1 MGIYSSSFSRLSFSI
16 FALVS
21 LGAIT
26 LPSVSHGID
35 LSISIEKANEFLAA
49 GRQTMETAESVE
61 DVAAVMKAS
70 EKVIRVGADPEVDPC
85 GTHAI
90 LRTRRYWLEYFGR
103 REAAESKRQ
112 KQEIRMPQSKIQEI
126 LDMPYLEV
134 EVRLC
139 GEEEFFAEGAEI
151 ALQQGNLT
159 VRPVDTGPAER
170 GRKNPGPT
178 PSFRSRFTARFA
190 YADFD
195 PQAPGTLAVF
205 FPDGTLIN
213 IPADFSKIHQQQTN
227 PTKHLAAIP
236 P

>member
-1 MGIYSSSFSRLSFSI
+1 MGIGSTSFIHLSLSL
-16 FALVS
+16 FATV
-21 LGAIT
+21 GIGVIT
-26 LPSVSHGID
+26 LPSVSYGID
-35 LSISIEKANEFLAA
+35 LALSMEEANKSLAA
-49 GRQTMETAESVE
+49 GRQTMETTESVE

-70 EKVIRVGADPEVDPC
+70 EKIVRVGADPEVDPC

-112 KQEIRMPQSKIQEI
+112 KQEIRMPESKIQEI
-126 LDMPYLEV
+126 LAMPYLEV

-139 GEEEFFAEGAEI
+139 GEEEFFAEGAEV
-151 ALQQGNLT
+151 AMQQGNLM
-159 VRPVDTGPAER
+159 VRPVDIGPAER

-195 PQAPGTLAVF
+195 PQAPGTLAIF

-213 IPADFSKIHQQQTN
+213 IPADFSKI
-227 PTKHLAAIP
+227 P
-236 P
+236 

>member
-1 MGIYSSSFSRLSFSI
+1 MNIGFLCLRFPCIVFVLA
-16 FALVS
+16 AL
-21 LGAIT
+21 GT
-26 LPSVSHGID
+26 MTQPSVSSAID
-35 LSISIEKANEFLAA
+35 LDISMEQANESLAA
-49 GRQTMETAESVE
+49 GRQTMEAANSVE

-70 EKVIRVGADPEVDPC
+70 EKASHVGADPEVDPC

-112 KQEIRMPQSKIQEI
+112 KKDIRMPEAKIQEI

-159 VRPVDTGPAER
+159 ARPVDIGPAER
-170 GRKNPGPT
+170 GRKNPGPA

-205 FPDGTLIN
+205 FPDGKLIN
-213 IPADFSKIHQQQTN
+213 IPADFSKIQ
-227 PTKHLAAIP
+227 
-236 P
+236 

>member
-1 MGIYSSSFSRLSFSI
+1 MGIGSTSFIHLSLSL
-16 FALVS
+16 FATVG
-21 LGAIT
+21 LGVIT
-26 LPSVSHGID
+26 LPSVSYGID
-35 LSISIEKANEFLAA
+35 LALSMEEAHKSLAA

-70 EKVIRVGADPEVDPC
+70 EKIVRVGADPEVDPC

-112 KQEIRMPQSKIQEI
+112 NQEIRMPESKIQEI
-126 LDMPYLEV
+126 LAMPYLEV

-139 GEEEFFAEGAEI
+139 GEEEFFAEGAEV
-151 ALQQGNLT
+151 AMQQGNLMI
-159 VRPVDTGPAER
+159 RPVDIGPAER

-195 PQAPGTLAVF
+195 PQAPGTLAIF

-213 IPADFSKIHQQQTN
+213 IPADFSKI
-227 PTKHLAAIP
+227 P
-236 P
+236 

>member
-1 MGIYSSSFSRLSFSI
+1 MGICSSTFIRLSFSL
-16 FALVS
+16 FAILSTSVF
-21 LGAIT
+21 T

-35 LSISIEKANEFLAA
+35 LTISIEKANEYLAA
-49 GRQTMETAESVE
+49 GRQTMETAESVK

-70 EKVIRVGADPEVDPC
+70 EKVVRVGADPEVDPC
-85 GTHAI
+85 GAHAI
-90 LRTRRYWLEYFGR
+90 LRTRKFWLEYFGR

-112 KQEIRMPQSKIQEI
+112 KQDIRMPESKIQEI

-151 ALQQGNLT
+151 ALQQGNLM
-159 VRPVDTGPAER
+159 VRPVDIGPAER

-178 PSFRSRFTARFA
+178 QSFRSRFTARFA

-195 PQAPGTLAVF
+195 PKAPGTFAVF

-213 IPADFSKIHQQQTN
+213 IPADFSSIH
-227 PTKHLAAIP
+227 
-236 P
+236 

>member
-1 MGIYSSSFSRLSFSI
+1 MGIASSSFIRLSFFMFTMIGGSAII
-16 FALVS
+16 F
-21 LGAIT
+21 
-26 LPSVSHGID
+26 PSASHGID
-35 LSISIEKANEFLAA
+35 LSLSMEDANRSLEA

-70 EKVIRVGADPEVDPC
+70 EKMSRVGADPEVDPC

-112 KQEIRMPQSKIQEI
+112 KQDIRMPESKIQEI

-139 GEEEFFAEGAEI
+139 GDEEFFAEGAEI
-151 ALQQGNLT
+151 ALQQGNHMA
-159 VRPVDTGPAER
+159 RPVDIGPAER
-170 GRKNPGPT
+170 GRKNPGTT

-195 PQAPGTLAVF
+195 PQTPGTLAVF
-205 FPDGTLIN
+205 FPDGKLIN
-213 IPADFSKIHQQQTN
+213 IPADFSKIH
-227 PTKHLAAIP
+227 
-236 P
+236 

>member
-1 MGIYSSSFSRLSFSI
+1 MGNNSSSFVRFFVPI
-16 FALVS
+16 FAMMTIGS
-21 LGAIT
+21 IT
-26 LPSVSHGID
+26 LPSGSYGID
-35 LSISIEKANEFLAA
+35 LAITLEEAHQSLAA
-49 GRQTMETAESVE
+49 GRQTMENTESVE
-61 DVAAVMKAS
+61 DVAKVMKAS
-70 EKVIRVGADPEVDPC
+70 EKVSRVGADPEVDPC

-112 KQEIRMPQSKIQEI
+112 KQDIRMPESKIQEI

-159 VRPVDTGPAER
+159 ARPVDVGPAER

-205 FPDGTLIN
+205 FPDGKLIN
-213 IPADFSKIHQQQTN
+213 IPADFSKI
-227 PTKHLAAIP
+227 P
-236 P
+236 

>member
-1 MGIYSSSFSRLSFSI
+1 MRIDSSFFIRLAFPA
-16 FALVS
+16 FAIVCMS
-21 LGAIT
+21 VIT
-26 LPSVSHGID
+26 LPSVSHSID
-35 LSISIEKANEFLAA
+35 LSISLEDANTSLAA

-70 EKVIRVGADPEVDPC
+70 EKVSRVGADPEVDPC

-112 KQEIRMPQSKIQEI
+112 KKDIRMPESKIQEI

-139 GEEEFFAEGAEI
+139 GDEEFFAEGAEI
-151 ALQQGNLT
+151 ALQQGNLMA
-159 VRPVDTGPAER
+159 RPVDIGPAER
-170 GRKNPGPT
+170 GKKNPGSP

-205 FPDGTLIN
+205 FPDGKLLN
-213 IPADFSKIHQQQTN
+213 IPADFSTIH
-227 PTKHLAAIP
+227 
-236 P
+236 

>member
-1 MGIYSSSFSRLSFSI
+1 MAMRSSSFIRFEFLLS
-16 FALVS
+16 AL
-21 LGAIT
+21 LGMSVYT
-26 LPSVSHGID
+26 VPSVSYAID
-35 LSISIEKANEFLAA
+35 LSITMEKAHEALAA
-49 GRQTMETAESVE
+49 GRKTMEAAESVE
-61 DVAAVMKAS
+61 EVAAVMKAS

-85 GTHAI
+85 GAHAI
-90 LRTRRYWLEYFGR
+90 LRTRQYWLGYFGR
-103 REAAESKRQ
+103 REAAESKRN
-112 KQEIRMPQSKIQEI
+112 KQDVRMPEAKIQEI

-139 GEEEFFAEGAEI
+139 GEEEFFAEGAEV
-151 ALQQGNLT
+151 ALQQDALMA
-159 VRPVDTGPAER
+159 RAVDVGPAER

-213 IPADFSKIHQQQTN
+213 IPADFSTIH
-227 PTKHLAAIP
+227 
-236 P
+236 

>member
-1 MGIYSSSFSRLSFSI
+1 MGIGSFVFLRFSFSCLAI
-16 FALVS
+16 
-21 LGAIT
+21 LGMGVLT
-26 LPSVSHGID
+26 LPSASHAID
-35 LSISIEKANEFLAA
+35 LAITIEDAHTAIAA
-49 GRQTMETAESVE
+49 GRQTMETAASIE
-61 DVAAVMKAS
+61 DITAVMKAS
-70 EKVIRVGADPEVDPC
+70 EKVIRAGADPEVDPC
-85 GTHAI
+85 GAHAI

-112 KQEIRMPQSKIQEI
+112 KKDVRMPDTKIQEI

-139 GEEEFFAEGAEI
+139 GEEEFFAEGADI
-151 ALQQGNLT
+151 ALQQGNLMA
-159 VRPVDTGPAER
+159 RPVDIGPAER

-213 IPADFSKIHQQQTN
+213 IPADFSKIR
-227 PTKHLAAIP
+227 
-236 P
+236 

>member
-1 MGIYSSSFSRLSFSI
+1 MGVGSSSLIPLACSLFAVMNLA
-16 FALVS
+16 ALVS
-21 LGAIT
+21 
-26 LPSVSHGID
+26 PSISRGID
-35 LSISIEKANEFLAA
+35 LSISMEEANQALAA
-49 GRQTMETAESVE
+49 GRQTMESAESVE
-61 DVAAVMKAS
+61 DVTAVMKAS
-70 EKVIRVGADPEVDPC
+70 ERVSRVGANPEVEPC
-85 GTHAI
+85 GPHAI

-112 KQEIRMPQSKIQEI
+112 KQDIRMPEAKIQEI

-159 VRPVDTGPAER
+159 ARPVDIGPAER

-205 FPDGTLIN
+205 FPDGQLIN
-213 IPADFSKIHQQQTN
+213 IPADFSTIH
-227 PTKHLAAIP
+227 
-236 P
+236 

>member
-1 MGIYSSSFSRLSFSI
+1 MGNSSSSFIPLSFSI
-16 FALVS
+16 FAIMTI
-21 LGAIT
+21 GFIT
-26 LPSVSHGID
+26 YPSVSYGID
-35 LSISIEKANEFLAA
+35 LSISLEEAHQFLAS
-49 GRQTMETAESVE
+49 GRQTMEAAESVE
-61 DVAAVMKAS
+61 DVTAVMKAS
-70 EKVIRVGADPEVDPC
+70 EKVSRVGADPEVEPC

-112 KQEIRMPQSKIQEI
+112 KRDIRMPESKIQEI

-139 GEEEFFAEGAEI
+139 GDEEFFAEGAEI
-151 ALQQGNLT
+151 ALQQGNLMA
-159 VRPVDTGPAER
+159 RPVDIGPAER
-170 GRKNPGPT
+170 GHKNPGPT

-205 FPDGTLIN
+205 FPDGKLIN
-213 IPADFSKIHQQQTN
+213 IPADFSKIH
-227 PTKHLAAIP
+227 
-236 P
+236 

>member
-1 MGIYSSSFSRLSFSI
+1 MGIGSSSFIRLSFSL
-16 FALVS
+16 FAMISV
-21 LGAIT
+21 GVMT

-35 LSISIEKANEFLAA
+35 LSMSIEEANQSLAA
-49 GRQTMETAESVE
+49 GRQTMEKAESAE

-70 EKVIRVGADPEVDPC
+70 EKVSRVGADPEVDPC

-112 KQEIRMPQSKIQEI
+112 KQDIRMPESKIQEI
-126 LDMPYLEV
+126 LGMPYLEV

-139 GEEEFFAEGAEI
+139 GDEEFFAEGAEI
-151 ALQQGNLT
+151 ALQQGNLMA
-159 VRPVDTGPAER
+159 RPVDIGPAER

-195 PQAPGTLAVF
+195 PQTPGTLAVF
-205 FPDGTLIN
+205 FPDGKLIN
-213 IPADFSKIHQQQTN
+213 IPADFSKI
-227 PTKHLAAIP
+227 P
-236 P
+236 

>member
-1 MGIYSSSFSRLSFSI
+1 MGICSSTFIRHSFSLFAILSTSI
-16 FALVS
+16 F
-21 LGAIT
+21 T

-35 LSISIEKANEFLAA
+35 LTISIEKANEYLAA
-49 GRQTMETAESVE
+49 GRQTMETAETVK

-70 EKVIRVGADPEVDPC
+70 EKVVRVGADPEVDPC
-85 GTHAI
+85 G
-90 LRTRRYWLEYFGR
+90 
-103 REAAESKRQ
+103 KRQ
-112 KQEIRMPQSKIQEI
+112 KQDIRMPESKIQEI

-159 VRPVDTGPAER
+159 VRPVDIGPAER

-178 PSFRSRFTARFA
+178 QSFRSRFTARFA

-195 PQAPGTLAVF
+195 PKTPGTFAVF

-213 IPADFSKIHQQQTN
+213 IPADFSTIH
-227 PTKHLAAIP
+227 
-236 P
+236 

>member
-1 MGIYSSSFSRLSFSI
+1 MGIGSFVFLRFSFSCFAILGMGALILPSI
-16 FALVS
+16 SPAIDL
-21 LGAIT
+21 AIT
-26 LPSVSHGID
+26 LEDAHIA
-35 LSISIEKANEFLAA
+35 IAT

-61 DVAAVMKAS
+61 DIAAVMKAS
-70 EKVIRVGADPEVDPC
+70 EKVHRAGVDPEVDPC
-85 GTHAI
+85 GAHAI

-112 KQEIRMPQSKIQEI
+112 KKDVRMPETKIQEI

-139 GEEEFFAEGAEI
+139 GEEEFFAEGADI
-151 ALQQGNLT
+151 ALQQGNLMA
-159 VRPVDTGPAER
+159 RPVDIGPAER
-170 GRKNPGPT
+170 GKKNPGPA

-213 IPADFSKIHQQQTN
+213 IPADFSKIR
-227 PTKHLAAIP
+227 
-236 P
+236 

>member
-1 MGIYSSSFSRLSFSI
+1 MGIGSSSFIRLSFSL
-16 FALVS
+16 FAMISVDVM
-21 LGAIT
+21 T

-35 LSISIEKANEFLAA
+35 LSMSIEEANQSLQA
-49 GRQTMETAESVE
+49 GRQTMEKAESVE

-70 EKVIRVGADPEVDPC
+70 EKVSRVGADPEVDPC

-112 KQEIRMPQSKIQEI
+112 KQDIRMPESKIQEI
-126 LDMPYLEV
+126 LGMPYLEV

-151 ALQQGNLT
+151 ALQQGNLMA
-159 VRPVDTGPAER
+159 RPVDIGPAER
-170 GRKNPGPT
+170 GRKNPGEP

-205 FPDGTLIN
+205 FPDGKLIN
-213 IPADFSKIHQQQTN
+213 IPADFSTIH
-227 PTKHLAAIP
+227 
-236 P
+236 

>member
-1 MGIYSSSFSRLSFSI
+1 MGIWFSLFLPFTFSLVAI
-16 FALVS
+16 LGMGVFA
-21 LGAIT
+21 
-26 LPSVSHGID
+26 LPSVSYAID
-35 LSISIEKANEFLAA
+35 LAITIEDAHEAIVT

-85 GTHAI
+85 GAHAI

-112 KQEIRMPQSKIQEI
+112 KKNIRMPETKIQEI

-139 GEEEFFAEGAEI
+139 GGEEFFAEGADV
-151 ALQQGNLT
+151 ALQQGNLM
-159 VRPVDTGPAER
+159 VRPVDIGPAER
-170 GRKNPGPT
+170 GRKNPGPNS
-178 PSFRSRFTARFA
+178 SFRSRFTARFA

-213 IPADFSKIHQQQTN
+213 IPADFSKIH
-227 PTKHLAAIP
+227 
-236 P
+236 

>member
-1 MGIYSSSFSRLSFSI
+1 MGIWFSLFLPFTFSLVAI
-16 FALVS
+16 LGMGVFA
-21 LGAIT
+21 
-26 LPSVSHGID
+26 LPSVSYAID
-35 LSISIEKANEFLAA
+35 LAITIEDAHKAIVT

-61 DVAAVMKAS
+61 DIAAVMKAS

-85 GTHAI
+85 GAHAI

-112 KQEIRMPQSKIQEI
+112 KKNIRMPETKIQEI

-139 GEEEFFAEGAEI
+139 GGEEFFAEGADV
-151 ALQQGNLT
+151 ALQQGNLI
-159 VRPVDTGPAER
+159 VRPVDIGPAER
-170 GRKNPGPT
+170 GRKNPGPNS
-178 PSFRSRFTARFA
+178 SFRSRFTARFA

-213 IPADFSKIHQQQTN
+213 IPADFSKIH
-227 PTKHLAAIP
+227 
-236 P
+236 

>member
-1 MGIYSSSFSRLSFSI
+1 MGNNSSSFVHFFVPI
-16 FALVS
+16 FAIMTIGS
-21 LGAIT
+21 IT
-26 LPSVSHGID
+26 LPSVSYGID
-35 LSISIEKANEFLAA
+35 LAITLEEAHQSLAA
-49 GRQTMETAESVE
+49 GRQTMENAESVE
-61 DVAAVMKAS
+61 DVAKVMKAS
-70 EKVIRVGADPEVDPC
+70 EKVSRVGADPEVDPC

-112 KQEIRMPQSKIQEI
+112 KQDIRMPESKIQEI

-159 VRPVDTGPAER
+159 ARPVDVGPAER

-195 PQAPGTLAVF
+195 PQTPGTLAVF
-205 FPDGTLIN
+205 FPDGKLIN
-213 IPADFSKIHQQQTN
+213 IPADLSKI
-227 PTKHLAAIP
+227 P
-236 P
+236 